1 MFTAPAP
8 VQPFGVGSIFG
19 AKATSNTGMFGTTQ
33 PATSNTGMFGTTQP
47 ATSNSGMFG
56 TTQPA
61 TSNFGIPAQPATS
74 GLFGALATPGSSM
87 FGNAVGGG
95 QGNLFGKR
103 NNE

>member
-19 AKATSNTGMFGTTQ
+19 AK
-33 PATSNTGMFGTTQP
+33 ATSNTGMFGTTQP